1 MNYRDN
7 TNQKRFT
14 VFIGIIL
21 IASMLMSTLVP
32 LVGNMNQTPP
42 VEPTTVPTI
51 TPPPPVADLAS
62 ITFDR
67 TYLHP
72 SGLFSVKMPSG
83 WLPTNSTTTTSE
95 AQMTMGNSPQ
105 LSVIEVRLVKPAT
118 PVTNV
123 TEVGQIFT
131 KEWLD
136 ASWREYQSYNESLRE
151 VVGDTV
157 QIDFTLSR
165 NNQNFIARQ
174 IARVVG
180 DWVYITRVVT
190 PVNAADMLRYL
201 LAETDKT
208 IELKSL
214 TADVPLEWASY
225 SDATWQHLIR
235 FPGTTWQ
242 NVDGTAGVP
251 ASFQSPTG
259 VLRVEAID
267 GKTVTNADEA
277 TAFAT
282 STRSGLTVQ
291 NVKPVTHG
299 GVEGFQVAYTVTSL
313 EGDTESGAMVL
324 LPGAD
329 NKLHVANLRLTTG
342 GSVNLND
349 EAAAAPYAE
358 ALQVLNSFVVYAGQN
373 ITQSV

>member
-7 TNQKRFT
+7 TNQRRFS

-21 IASMLMSTLVP
+21 ISAMLMSTLVP
-32 LVGNMNQTPP
+32 LVSNMNQTASAQ
-42 VEPTTVPTI
+42 PTVVPTI
-51 TPPPPVADLAS
+51 TPPPPINDLAS

-83 WLPTNSTTTTSE
+83 WLPTNSTTTTTE
-95 AQMTMGNSPQ
+95 AQMTMGSSAQ
-105 LSVIEVRLVKPAT
+105 LSVIEVRLVKPTT
-118 PVTNV
+118 PVT
-123 TEVGQIFT
+123 TAAEVGQIFT

-151 VVGDTV
+151 VIGDTV

-165 NNQNFIARQ
+165 NNQDFIARQ
-174 IARVVG
+174 IARVQG

-208 IELKSL
+208 IEVKNL
-214 TADVPLEWASY
+214 APDVPLEWASY

-235 FPGTTWQ
+235 LSGAWQ
-242 NVDGTAGVP
+242 NVDGSAGAP
-251 ASFQSPTG
+251 ASFESPTG

-267 GKTVTNADEA
+267 GKTIANADEA
-277 TAFAT
+277 SAFAT

-299 GVEGFQVAYTVTSL
+299 GIEGFQVAYTVTNL
-313 EGDTESGAMVL
+313 EGETESGAMVL

-329 NKLHVANLRLTTG
+329 SKLHVANLRLTTG
-342 GSVNLND
+342 GTVNLND
-349 EAAAAPYAE
+349 ETAAAPYAE